1 MTDSQQLIETLKKL
15 LKTQGLTY
23 ADVAARVE
31 LSEASVKRLFSARTF
46 TLNRLEEFCR
56 VLEIDFFELARL
68 ARGRTAEARE
78 MTEKQEAA
86 LAQDARLLGV
96 FYLLL
101 SDWSASE
108 ILASYELSQTE
119 LTRLMVRLDRLGLI
133 DLLPRDR
140 VRVRVPHLL
149 RLHQGGPIHRVHG
162 KRVVNDFIAAEFER
176 IGGYFRFEYR
186 ELSKASY
193 ELLQRKLE
201 RVTVEFLELAELD
214 SAVPSN
220 RRETTGIL
228 LAMRPWALSLVT
240 GLKPRV
246 GKV

>member
-1 MTDSQQLIETLKKL
+1 MTDGQQLIETLKKL
-15 LKTQGLTY
+15 LKAQGLTY
-23 ADVAARVE
+23 ADVAARIG

-56 VLEIDFFELARL
+56 VLEIDFFELAKI

-78 MTEKQEAA
+78 MSEKQETA
-86 LAQDARLLGV
+86 LAHDARLLGV

-101 SDWSASE
+101 SDWTASE
-108 ILASYELSQTE
+108 ILASYEILSTE

-140 VRVRVPHLL
+140 VRVKVPHHL
-149 RLHQGGPIHRVHG
+149 RLQPGGPIHRVHG
-162 KRVVNDFIAAEFER
+162 TRVVSDFIAAEFNR

-201 RVTVEFLELAELD
+201 RVTAEFLELAELD
-214 SAVPSN
+214 STVSPK

-240 GLKPRV
+240 GLKPTRR
-246 GKV
+246 